1 VFRIMSH
8 VLLHQQKTDS
18 AGQNTSPSPL
28 LHFFDE
34 ARNSSA
40 SLFAWLIGALVCVNN
55 SCNSKMMM
63 KKRGRSGMMW
73 CCCLLV
79 AAVVATT
86 KVVDAFAPPSATNKV
101 AAAISAPSSHF
112 RWTGTAAGFDTNKSF
127 QQRPQ
132 LSMAMAAMVDVAA
145 AENSI
150 LHNPTTWSILAMTS
164 IVGLLV
170 AWEETIHNLRHNT
183 PKPILPVI
191 DSMLAEVGGL
201 G

>member
-1 VFRIMSH
+1 
-8 VLLHQQKTDS
+8 
-18 AGQNTSPSPL
+18 
-28 LHFFDE
+28 
-34 ARNSSA
+34 
-40 SLFAWLIGALVCVNN
+40 
-55 SCNSKMMM
+55 
-63 KKRGRSGMMW
+63 MMW

-79 AAVVATT
+79 VAAVATT
-86 KVVDAFAPPSATNKV
+86 KIVDAFAPPSTFVPTTNKV
-101 AAAISAPSSHF
+101 AAAISAPSSPFH
-112 RWTGTAAGFDTNKSF
+112 WAVTAAGYDTNKSF
-127 QQRPQ
+127 QQRRQ
-132 LSMAMAAMVDVAA
+132 LSMAMSAMVDVAA

-150 LHNPTTWSILAMTS
+150 LHNPTLWSILAMTS